1 MLEMEDFPKQL
12 LIHYRAHWTAQLCF
26 TWSTEVQIYK
36 TSGNNA
42 GKGPR
47 AIQTLNQSQRRD
59 GNKQFLN
66 SSERPGF
73 LVD

>member
-1 MLEMEDFPKQL
+1 MKTVTSLPHLLSFKCRLLMLEMEDFPKQL

-42 GKGPR
+42 VPGPR
-47 AIQTLNQSQRRD
+47 AIQTMN
-59 GNKQFLN
+59 
-66 SSERPGF
+66 
-73 LVD
+73 